1 MKITRMPDGLIIE
14 REASDG
20 MRSNVTAKALMEE
33 SLLHLNQAELE
44 LRLSR
49 ICGAAGR
56 TTWEREH
63 DQQYEAELA
72 KSKALSR
79 WAMLL
84 DRGVRE
90 RRLCPNGGG
99 VAQKRSGVT
108 VAGNIASGY
117 GAVFFNPQVAG
128 TEYKLAPDMVERIDR
143 HAFDNALKR
152 KDDAA
157 CLFNHNPDNIVG
169 RVSNGTMKL
178 SVDSRGLKYT
188 VDLPSSPMG
197 ENVKAAIRRGDVS
210 GSSFQFIPTKQRF
223 VRGTGSSPDVREI
236 LDVTLF
242 DCSPV
247 VFPAYQATSSY

>member
-1 MKITRMPDGLIIE
+1 MKITRLPDGLIIE
-14 REASDG
+14 RETSDG
-20 MRSNVTAKALMEE
+20 IGTSTALALMEE
-33 SLLHLNQAELE
+33 SM
-44 LRLSR
+44 RLIDEAIEEQR
-49 ICGAAGR
+49 VGKIFENAGKVK
-56 TTWEREH
+56 WARE
-63 DQQYEAELA
+63 QYEKRDKLA
-72 KSKALSR
+72 ARSDALTR
-79 WAMLL
+79 WAKLCG
-84 DRGVRE
+84 RGVRE

-178 SVDSRGLKYT
+178 SVDARGLKYT